1 MLRSSSVISRP
12 RDGIRTPSGSHF
24 CTGSSSATSPSRA
37 ISASSVAVK
46 TFVIEPISKIDRGPS
61 GTWPRCQA
69 PSTRGERT
77 ATTKPGVA
85 RARARQHVWMS
96 LAHTVIIATIRTMN
110 TQCV

>member
-24 CTGSSSATSPSRA
+24 CTGSSSATRPSLA

-46 TFVIEPISKIDRGPS
+46 TFVIEPISKIDRDPS
-61 GTWPRCQA
+61 GTRPRCQA

-77 ATTKPGVA
+77 ATTSPA
-85 RARARQHVWMS
+85 WRALERASSVWMS
-96 LAHTVIIATIRTMN
+96 LAGTPPLSRPIR
-110 TQCV
+110 